1 MNPGTPE
8 ERLVLVRETLNRYEH
23 PLLTTHVNP
32 DCDGIG
38 SEMALYRF
46 LTDQG
51 RRASVMNG
59 SPTPFFCEF
68 LDPDGVI
75 QEFRPGDLLPQ
86 EVDLLVALD
95 FGKWERMGPM
105 TETAHQSGLTVLCID
120 HHPCEGPFG
129 NPQVIN
135 ERACATGE
143 IIFDLIKSYGR
154 PLSLPVAEA
163 LYSAI
168 MTDTGS
174 FRFNNTNVRTHQIAA
189 ELLDLGVRAE
199 AMYSNIYES
208 TYPARLRLLGL
219 SLSRLNVTPDGRIG
233 WMAVTQ
239 DMLREAGAKP
249 QDTEDFV
256 NFPRMLNGIQ
266 VSVLFIEL
274 DTGIIRTSLR
284 SKGLARVNEVAMALG
299 GGGHPFAAGIRVPGP
314 LEEAIPRVLGQIQK
328 AIQAAMDGGSTS
340 DND

>member
-8 ERLVLVRETLNRYEH
+8 ERLVLVREALDRYEH
-23 PLLTTHVNP
+23 PLITTHVNP

-46 LTDQG
+46 LDDQG
-51 RRASVMNG
+51 RRASVING
-59 SPTPFFCEF
+59 SPTPSFCEF
-68 LDPDGVI
+68 LDPEGII
-75 QEFRPGDLLPQ
+75 QEFRPDRPLPQ

-105 TETAHQSGLTVLCID
+105 TETAHQSGLPVLCVD
-120 HHPCEGPFG
+120 HHPSEGPFG

-199 AMYSNIYES
+199 VVYSNIYES
-208 TYPARLRLLGL
+208 THPARLRLLGL
-219 SLSRLNVTPDGRIG
+219 ALSKLNVTPDGRVG
-233 WMAVTQ
+233 WIAVTRE
-239 DMLREAGAKP
+239 MLREAGARP

-256 NFPRMLNGIQ
+256 DFPRMLNGVQ
-266 VSVLFIEL
+266 ASVLFIEL
-274 DTGIIRTSLR
+274 DSGIIRTSVR
-284 SKGLARVNEVAMALG
+284 SKGLVRVNEVAMALG

-314 LEEAIPRVLGQIQK
+314 LEEAIPRVLSPIQQ
-328 AIQAAMDGGSTS
+328 AIRAAMDGGSTS
-340 DND
+340 DSG